1 MQRIRTEI
9 LPGVWLT
16 ALRTEKFKTAWL
28 SVNLLTQLRRSTAA
42 CTAVLPYVLRLG
54 CTRLPDLEAIAAELD
69 GLYGA
74 HITPVVHKLGE
85 IQAVGFEADFADDG
99 ALGEEIFPRLA
110 ADVADLLLHPNTRG
124 GLLRP
129 DIVDSERTQL
139 IARIRAAVNNKRS
152 YARERLYTHM
162 CCCEDFAVP
171 RLGEEADAERI
182 HYRKLTMRYHDLL
195 STSPVEIFYC
205 GSIDG
210 KRVARILTDVLA
222 TMPRG
227 VLDEDIGTDI
237 RMNALEEQPRYVTE
251 TLPVAQAQLAVGYRL
266 GTCMEDPDLPVLFVL
281 NALYGGCVTSKL
293 FLNLRERLSL
303 CYSVGSQLDTHKG
316 LLTVTSGIDA
326 NHYERALT
334 EKNRAEDIT
343 RVLYP
348 NDSTVEGKR
357 LRIKQ
362 QYFLSSASLQDILR
376 TYKSSGNGDLQRLG
390 EFIAVQLNDTHP
402 AMSIPELI
410 RLLMAEG
417 IDFDRAFAITRSVF
431 SYTNHTVM
439 GEALERWDMDLLRS
453 VVPEIC
459 DILLKIEER
468 LQQEFPGANLHVVC
482 DNQARMADLSVYMSR
497 KVNGVAEIH
506 SQILRDDLFRAWNE
520 KYPDRIVNVTNGI
533 TPRRWLGL
541 CNPELTELIRAE
553 IGEGFLRD
561 LDRIGY
567 LREHVSDE
575 LAMLFNAVKL
585 QKKSQL
591 AAHIRAAEGVDIPE
605 EFVFDV
611 QVKRAHEYKRQ
622 LMNALCLADFYF
634 EIKNGGL
641 ADMPPTAFIFG
652 AKAAPGYVRA
662 KAIIRYINRVAE
674 LVNNDPAVA
683 DKMKV
688 VFVQNYNCSY
698 AEHIIPAA
706 DISEQISPA
715 GTEASGTGNMKLM
728 LNGAVTLGTM
738 DGANVEIVERA
749 GLENNYIFGAS
760 VEELNDIRESYCA
773 RDVYHSN
780 PRIKRAVDTLVNGT
794 VPTDSELRELYTSL
808 LDGASWH
815 RPDHYFVL
823 KDLPSYQQARLQ
835 ANRDYRDRVEFG
847 RKCLMNVASAGYF
860 SSDRT
865 IRQYAK
871 EIWKI

>member
-1 MQRIRTEI
+1 MIYSPQDLLGTTES
-9 LPGVWLT
+9 LLKYDEDERLSEASPQHLHN
-16 ALRTEKFKTAWL
+16 ALGR
-28 SVNLLTQLRRSTAA
+28 
-42 CTAVLPYVLRLG
+42 AVM
-54 CTRLPDLEAIAAELD
+54 I
-69 GLYGA
+69 
-74 HITPVVHKLGE
+74 
-85 IQAVGFEADFADDG
+85 AVGDNWAKSRARRAGKRKAYYLSAEYLVGRLVYNNLFNLGILDEMRRVFAERGIDLACLEEIEDA
-99 ALGEEIFPRLA
+99 ALGNGGLGRLA
-110 ADVADLLLHPNTRG
+110 ACYMDSAATCGVPLSGYGLRYRFGLFKQSFENGAQKESADDWEKHGDPWSFR
-124 GLLRP
+124 
-129 DIVDSERTQL
+129 
-139 IARIRAAVNNKRS
+139 
-152 YARERLYTHM
+152 REKHTVKVRFADQTVL
-162 CCCEDFAVP
+162 AVP
-171 RLGEEADAERI
+171 YDTPVIGYHTDNVATLRLWQCEAEQELDFDA
-182 HYRKLTMRYHDLL
+182 
-195 STSPVEIFYC
+195 F
-205 GSIDG
+205 
-210 KRVARILTDVLA
+210 
-222 TMPRG
+222 
-227 VLDEDIGTDI
+227 
-237 RMNALEEQPRYVTE
+237 N
-251 TLPVAQAQLAVGYRL
+251 
-266 GTCMEDPDLPVLFVL
+266 
-281 NALYGGCVTSKL
+281 
-293 FLNLRERLSL
+293 
-303 CYSVGSQLDTHKG
+303 SQD
-316 LLTVTSGIDA
+316 
-326 NHYERALT
+326 YERALT

-468 LQQEFPGANLHVVC
+468 LQQEFPGADLHVVC

-520 KYPDRIVNVTNGI
+520 KYPGRIVNVTNGI

-541 CNPELTELIRAE
+541 CNPELCGLIESKVGTGFLTELDKL
-553 IGEGFLRD
+553 EGLKND
-561 LDRIGY
+561 LDEMTIKQ
-567 LREHVSDE
+567 
-575 LAMLFNAVKL
+575 FNAIKLEKKRQLCAVIEEHEGVKL
-585 QKKSQL
+585 DPS
-591 AAHIRAAEGVDIPE
+591 
-605 EFVFDV
+605 FVFDV
-611 QVKRAHEYKRQ
+611 QVKRLHEYKRQ
-622 LMNALCLADFYF
+622 LMNALSIMDIYFGLKDGSIQDFT
-634 EIKNGGL
+634 
-641 ADMPPTAFIFG
+641 PTAFIFG

-760 VEELNDIRESYCA
+760 VEEINDIRESYCA
-773 RDVYHSN
+773 RDVYNSN
-780 PRIKRAVDTLVNGT
+780 PRIRRAVDTLVNGT

-815 RPDHYFVL
+815 RLDHYFLL

-871 EIWKI
+871 EIWKL